1 MGSRGWR
8 GLVKRSCRGTRD
20 ACFAPLGCALIS
32 MRLPGKIRLARRLM
46 SSPSRSGCQP
56 ARERLSPPCAPL
68 TPAGKLVFAQAA
80 PPFLSAEETCR
91 SAEAGLM
98 FYGGTGCPALL
109 LNLTEEEGVPPPV
122 WRTPPRTTSRSPF
135 SQSPRGPSHL
145 CPSGRC
151 PGTQFRLATGG
162 SRDFVSALDLPQ
174 KIRKSFDCLFKM
186 RRNQLPLRRDYSE
199 NKI

>member
-1 MGSRGWR
+1 MSLIEKSEGRLEPPPHPKELKTKQSEKKNHRVGSRGWR

-109 LNLTEEEGVPPPV
+109 LNLTKEEGVPPPV

-135 SQSPRGPSHL
+135 SQSPRVLPRALSPLPFGEVPRH
-145 CPSGRC
+145 P
-151 PGTQFRLATGG
+151 
-162 SRDFVSALDLPQ
+162 VSVGN
-174 KIRKSFDCLFKM
+174 RG
-186 RRNQLPLRRDYSE
+186 
-199 NKI
+199 